1 MYPSPS
7 GEGFFFMEVMMKL
20 ILAVIVV
27 LFSINVARAEV
38 CLDKEIIAAAI
49 ALAGERPIL
58 RDKKQSYILTL
69 NRETGSWS
77 LIQVRGR
84 SQVCMMAQGTDME
97 ELE

>member
-1 MYPSPS
+1 
-7 GEGFFFMEVMMKL
+7 MEVMMRL
-20 ILAVIVV
+20 IFAILVI
-27 LFSINVARAEV
+27 LLSINIARAEV
-38 CLDKEIIAAAI
+38 CLDTDIIASAI

-84 SQVCMMAQGTDME
+84 SQVCMVAQGTDME